1 LGAGGCDISQKLRC
15 GAFARWI
22 ECEDVLLL
30 KRWKNNVEEGF
41 FFFVEDLGKVE
52 NGCVALAK
60 ERKLEMK
67 KRR

>member
-1 LGAGGCDISQKLRC
+1 M
-15 GAFARWI
+15 
-22 ECEDVLLL
+22 LL

-41 FFFVEDLGKVE
+41 FFLVEDLGKVE

-60 ERKLEMK
+60 ERELEMK